1 MLLQM
6 QETQGITPPALERRP
21 ELDGH
26 QTWVVSE
33 FRKLSRDRGYTEGGP
48 LPLSTGVIR
57 TYFDA
62 FQMHDFDFDDFHE
75 QMTTVDDIW
84 LAEVTARREKERAAQ
99 EAKSKTPPP
108 KGRRR

>member
-21 ELDGH
+21 NLDRRLS
-26 QTWVVSE
+26 WVVSE
-33 FRKLSRDRGYTEGGP
+33 FRKLSRDRGYTDGGP
-48 LPLSTGVIR
+48 LPLTTGVIR
-57 TYFDA
+57 TYYDA

-75 QMTTVDDIW
+75 KMVAIDDIW
-84 LAEVTARREKERAAQ
+84 VAEVTAKREKEHTAKEAQ
-99 EAKSKTPPP
+99 VKKAPP